1 MARSV
6 TTDFVAREDQ
16 VAEILADLA
25 EAARGVPRLVLLGAD
40 AGVGKTR
47 LLRHVTE
54 LAERDGASALTV
66 HCVDLGEV
74 GLPYLPFAEALGAL
88 AGRSPAVDAVI
99 SARPALARLL
109 PGATPT
115 ADVPGDDGG
124 RLQLFDGIVAAL
136 AAAGSPEH
144 PLLLVVEDVHWADSS
159 TRDVLRFLASRLGRE
174 HVLVVASYRTDDLH
188 RRHPLRPLLGELWRN
203 PRVQR
208 LELPPFTP
216 DELRRFAAAV
226 RGGPVPEERL
236 RAVMAR
242 SEGNAYFAQELLE
255 AASTRELPWTL
266 AEVLHTRLERL
277 DAEVQHL
284 ARVAAVAGRRVRE
297 PLLRAVWATV
307 GRAEAFD
314 ELVREAVAA
323 QVLAEG
329 DGAVEFRHALLAEVV
344 DAELLPGERL
354 ALNRA
359 YLEVLRTE
367 PDLCSAA
374 RLAEHARQAGDL
386 ATAARAAAR
395 AADEAAA
402 LLAPA
407 EELGHLEEVLRL
419 ADLTADPEVDR
430 AAVAARAAGAAH
442 RCGRAERAVT
452 LGRAAIELAPP
463 ARRTR
468 LRAQLAA
475 YLLLVDPAAALA
487 EAERALAELPADA
500 EPLDRAWALAT
511 HARVVLNAD
520 LEERDADAEATARRA
535 IEVAREAGLP
545 AVEADAAATLAV
557 LVVDDP
563 EHAAELLVTA
573 VQRAREAGDLTTEQR
588 CAYNLAT
595 TYYYAGLLE
604 PAASALTDGLGRARD
619 AGLLWSEFGLS
630 QQFFDRLVRFVR
642 GDLSPVGPPSG
653 AGSAAQGHALAL
665 VDLYA
670 AAARGDE
677 GVLDAAA
684 AFDEM
689 WDVDGQF
696 ALIAGG
702 VRADALGWAGRPQES
717 VAQAERALE
726 HLWRTWDDYF
736 LGGIWLVALALAA
749 LADDAVRGRLTGV
762 DVSLAVRHGDGLLA
776 RARTTAERG
785 RPRGGRL
792 GPEGRAWLA
801 RAVAEHSRL
810 AGDDDPELWRVATEE
825 FGYGYRY
832 EEARS
837 RWRWAEALLAV
848 GDRDGAGHQLRLAAQ
863 AAEEMGAAPLHR
875 ACLELARRG
884 RLELPGAGHPTTD
897 LLTAREAEV
906 LALVADGLSNRQIGE
921 RLFISAKTVSVHV
934 SNLLA
939 KLGVA
944 GRTEAV
950 AVAHRRGLLG
960 GPPGRESTG
969 DATTPRGGGPA
980 QARRAHGATAP

>member
-6 TTDFVAREDQ
+6 TTEFVAREDQ

-25 EAARGVPRLVLLGAD
+25 EAGRGLPRLVLLGAD

-47 LLRHVTE
+47 LLGHVAE
-54 LAERDGASALTV
+54 IAERSGAAVLTV

-99 SARPALARLL
+99 AARPALARLL
-109 PGATPT
+109 PGAPPT
-115 ADVPGDDGG
+115 DATPGDDAG

-136 AAAGSPEH
+136 AAAGSPER
-144 PLLLVVEDVHWADSS
+144 PLLLVIEDVHWADSS
-159 TRDVLRFLASRLGRE
+159 TRDVLRFLASRLSRE

-216 DELRRFAAAV
+216 DELRRFAAV
-226 RGGPVPEERL
+226 VTGPVPEDRL

-255 AASTRELPWTL
+255 AATTRELPWTL

-277 DAEVQHL
+277 DPEVQRL
-284 ARVAAVAGRRVRE
+284 ARVASVAGRRVRE
-297 PLLRAVWATV
+297 PLLRAVWAGV
-307 GRAEAFD
+307 GRGEVFD

-329 DGAVEFRHALLAEVV
+329 EDTVEFRHALLAEVV

-359 YLEVLRTE
+359 YLEVLRE
-367 PDLCSAA
+367 APDLCSAA
-374 RLAEHARQAGDL
+374 GLAEHARQAGDL

-419 ADLTADPEVDR
+419 ADLTADPPVDR
-430 AAVAARAAGAAH
+430 AAVTARAATAAH
-442 RCGRAERAVT
+442 RCGRSERAVA
-452 LGRAAIELAPP
+452 LGRAAIELSPVAGR
-463 ARRTR
+463 AS
-468 LRAQLAA
+468 LRAKLAA
-475 YLLLVDPAAALA
+475 YLLPTDPSTALA
-487 EAERALAELPADA
+487 EADRALAELPADA
-500 EPLDRAWALAT
+500 DPLDQAWALAI
-511 HARVVLNAD
+511 HARVVLNTD
-520 LEERDADAEATARRA
+520 REELDAQAEANARRA
-535 IEVAREAGLP
+535 IEIAQEADLP
-545 AVEADAAATLAV
+545 GAEADAAATLAV
-557 LVVDDP
+557 LAVDDP
-563 EHAAELLVTA
+563 EDAARLLTTA
-573 VQRAREAGDLTTEQR
+573 VQRARDAGDLTTEQR
-588 CAYNLAT
+588 CTYNLAT
-595 TYYYAGLLE
+595 TYYYAGRLDL
-604 PAASALTDGLGRARD
+604 ARQALDDGLARARS

-630 QQFFDRLVRFVR
+630 QQFFDRLVRYAA
-642 GDLSPVGPPSG
+642 GDLTPAGPPSG
-653 AGSAAQGHALAL
+653 AGSTAQGRALEV

-670 AAARGDE
+670 AVARGDDD
-677 GVLDAAA
+677 VAAAAA
-684 AFDEM
+684 AFDDM
-689 WDVDGQF
+689 WEADGQF

-702 VRADALGWAGRPQES
+702 VRADALAWAGQPQEA
-717 VAQAERALE
+717 VEQAERALE

-749 LADDAVRGRLTGV
+749 LADDAARGRLTGV
-762 DVSLAVRHGDGLLA
+762 DVALSVRHGDGLLA

-792 GPEGRAWLA
+792 GPEGVAWLA

-810 AGDDDPELWRVATEE
+810 VGDDDPEAWRSATEA
-825 FGYGYRY
+825 FGYGHRY

-837 RWRWAEALLAV
+837 RWRWAEALLGA

-863 AAEEMGAAPLHR
+863 AAQQMGAGPLHR

-884 RLELPGAGHPTTD
+884 RLDLPGAGHPSVD

-906 LALVADGLSNRQIGE
+906 LALVAEGLSNRQIGE
-921 RLFISAKTVSVHV
+921 RLFISGKTVSVHV

-960 GPPGRESTG
+960 APSGTDGSGPTGPQGRAA
-969 DATTPRGGGPA
+969 D
-980 QARRAHGATAP
+980 ARRASRASAP

>member
-25 EAARGVPRLVLLGAD
+25 EAGRGVPRLVLLGAD

-54 LAERDGASALTV
+54 IAERSGAAVLTV

-74 GLPYLPFAEALGAL
+74 GLPYLPFAEALGEL
-88 AGRSPAVDAVI
+88 AGRAAAVDAVI
-99 SARPALARLL
+99 AARPALARLL
-109 PGATPT
+109 PGAPPAT
-115 ADVPGDDGG
+115 ATPGDDAG

-136 AAAGSPEH
+136 SAAGTPER
-144 PLLLVVEDVHWADSS
+144 PLLLVIEDVHWADSS
-159 TRDVLRFLASRLGRE
+159 TRDVLRFLASRLSSE

-226 RGGPVPEERL
+226 HGGPVPEDRL

-255 AASTRELPWTL
+255 AATTRELPWTL

-277 DAEVQHL
+277 DAEVQRL

-297 PLLRAVWATV
+297 PLLRAVWAGV
-307 GRAEAFD
+307 GRAEVFD

-329 DGAVEFRHALLAEVV
+329 DDTVEFRHALLAEVV

-359 YLEVLRTE
+359 YLEVLRDQ

-374 RLAEHARQAGDL
+374 GLAEHARQAGDL

-402 LLAPA
+402 LFAPA

-419 ADLTADPEVDR
+419 ADLTEDPPVDR

-442 RCGRAERAVT
+442 RCGRSERAVA
-452 LGRAAIELAPP
+452 LGRAAIELSP
-463 ARRTR
+463 AAGRAR
-468 LRAQLAA
+468 LHSDLAT
-475 YLLLVDPAAALA
+475 YLLPQDPVAALA
-487 EAERALAELPADA
+487 EAERALAELPAGAD
-500 EPLDRAWALAT
+500 PLDRAWALAI
-511 HARVVLNAD
+511 HARVVLNSEQGD
-520 LEERDADAEATARRA
+520 FDAVAEANARRA
-535 IEVAREAGLP
+535 FELAREADLP

-557 LVVDDP
+557 LAVDDP
-563 EHAAELLVTA
+563 EDAARLLTTA
-573 VQRAREAGDLTTEQR
+573 VQRARDAGDLTTEQR
-588 CAYNLAT
+588 CSYNLAT
-595 TYYYAGLLE
+595 TYYYAGRLDL
-604 PAASALTDGLGRARD
+604 AQQALDDGLARARG
-619 AGLLWSEFGLS
+619 AGLLWSEFGLA
-630 QQFFDRLVRFVR
+630 QQFFDRLVRFAA

-653 AGSAAQGHALAL
+653 AGSVAQGRALAL

-670 AAARGDE
+670 AAARGEDD
-677 GVLDAAA
+677 VLAAA
-684 AFDEM
+684 ASFDDM
-689 WDVDGQF
+689 WEADGQF

-702 VRADALGWAGRPQES
+702 VRTDALTWAGRPQEA
-717 VAQAERALE
+717 VAEAERALE

-749 LADDAVRGRLTGV
+749 LADDAARGRLTGV
-762 DVSLAVRHGDGLLA
+762 DEALAVRHGDGLLA
-776 RARTTAERG
+776 RARSTAERG

-792 GPEGRAWLA
+792 GPEGVAWLA
-801 RAVAEHSRL
+801 RAAAEHARL
-810 AGDDDPELWRVATEE
+810 VGDSDPEPWRAATEA

-837 RWRWAEALLAV
+837 RWRWAEALLGA
-848 GDRDGAGHQLRLAAQ
+848 GDRDGAGHQLRLAAR
-863 AAEEMGAAPLHR
+863 AAEQMGAGPLHR

-897 LLTAREAEV
+897 LLTAREGEV
-906 LALVADGLSNRQIGE
+906 LALVAEGLSNRQIGE
-921 RLFISAKTVSVHV
+921 RLFISGKTVSVHV

-960 GPPGRESTG
+960 TAPGADPSAAGQQDR
-969 DATTPRGGGPA
+969 TPD
-980 QARRAHGATAP
+980 ARRARRATAP

>member
-25 EAARGVPRLVLLGAD
+25 EAGRGVPRLVLLGAD

-47 LLRHVTE
+47 LLDHVTQT
-54 LAERDGASALTV
+54 ARRSGAPALTV

-88 AGRSPAVDAVI
+88 AGSTPAVDAVI
-99 SARPALARLL
+99 AARPALARLL
-109 PGATPT
+109 PGAPP
-115 ADVPGDDGG
+115 ADATSGDDAG

-136 AAAGSPEH
+136 AAAGSPDQ

-159 TRDVLRFLASRLGRE
+159 TRDVLRFLASRLSRE
-174 HVLVVASYRTDDLH
+174 HLLVVASYRTDDLH

-216 DELRRFAAAV
+216 DELRRFAAV
-226 RGGPVPEERL
+226 VSGPVPEERL

-255 AASTRELPWTL
+255 AATTRELPWTL

-277 DAEVQHL
+277 DPEVQRL
-284 ARVAAVAGRRVRE
+284 ARVASVAGRRVRE
-297 PLLRAVWATV
+297 PLLRAVWADV

-329 DGAVEFRHALLAEVV
+329 DDTVEFRHALLAEVV

-354 ALNRA
+354 ALHRA
-359 YLEVLRTE
+359 YLEVLRDA

-374 RLAEHARQAGDL
+374 GLAEHARQAGDL

-395 AADEAAA
+395 AADEAAV

-419 ADLTADPEVDR
+419 ADLTDDPPVDR
-430 AAVAARAAGAAH
+430 AAVAARAAAAAH
-442 RCGRAERAVT
+442 RCGRSERAAA
-452 LGRAAIELAPP
+452 LEHAAIALSPP
-463 ARRTR
+463 ARHAR
-468 LRAQLAA
+468 LRADLAA
-475 YLLLVDPAAALA
+475 YLLADKPAAALA

-500 EPLDRAWALAT
+500 VPLDRAWTLAI
-511 HARVVLNAD
+511 HARVVVNAD
-520 LEERDADAEATARRA
+520 VGDRDAEAAANARLA
-535 IEVAREAGLP
+535 FEIASEADLP

-557 LVVDDP
+557 LAVDDP
-563 EHAAELLVTA
+563 EDAARLLTTA
-573 VQRAREAGDLTTEQR
+573 VQRARDAGDLTTEQR
-588 CAYNLAT
+588 CTYNLAT
-595 TYYYAGLLE
+595 TYYYAGRLDL
-604 PAASALTDGLGRARD
+604 ARKALDDGLVRARA

-630 QQFFDRLVRFVR
+630 QQFFDRLVRYAA
-642 GDLSPVGPPSG
+642 GDLSPAGPPSG
-653 AGSAAQGHALAL
+653 AGSTAQERALGL

-677 GVLDAAA
+677 DVLVRAAS
-684 AFDEM
+684 FDDM

-702 VRADALGWAGRPQES
+702 VRADALTWAGRPQEA

-749 LADDAVRGRLTGV
+749 LADDAARGRLTGV
-762 DVSLAVRHGDGLLA
+762 DVALAVRHGDGLLA

-792 GPEGRAWLA
+792 GPEGVAWLA
-801 RAVAEHSRL
+801 RAGAEHARL
-810 AGDDDPELWRVATEE
+810 VGDADPETWRAATEA

-837 RWRWAEALLAV
+837 RWRWAEALLGA

-863 AAEEMGAAPLHR
+863 TAAQLGAEPLHR
-875 ACLELARRG
+875 ACVELARRG
-884 RLELPGAGHPTTD
+884 RLELPGAGRPTAD

-906 LALVADGLSNRQIGE
+906 LALVAEGLSNRQIGE
-921 RLFISAKTVSVHV
+921 RLFISGKTVSVHV

-939 KLGVA
+939 KLGVT

-960 GPPGRESTG
+960 ASVAPDRPGGAEDG
-969 DATTPRGGGPA
+969 DGSHGGRR
-980 QARRAHGATAP
+980 ARRATAP